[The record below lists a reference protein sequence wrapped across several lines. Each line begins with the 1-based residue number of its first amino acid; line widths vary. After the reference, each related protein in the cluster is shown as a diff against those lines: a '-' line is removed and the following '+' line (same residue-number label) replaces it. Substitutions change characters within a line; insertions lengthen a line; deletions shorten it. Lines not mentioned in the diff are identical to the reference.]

1 MSEPALKYENMLFLI
16 KTKPTLKLFI
26 AFKMAYS
33 CSFCFRGNLDF
44 PYFLQKS
51 FITSTAG
58 TKAQSGIKFHDVS
71 GSRTSDVDRKIWQL
85 ERQLVQPDHDV

>member
-33 CSFCFRGNLDF
+33 CSFGFRGNLDF
-44 PYFLQKS
+44 PDFLQKS
-51 FITSTAG
+51 FIT
-58 TKAQSGIKFHDVS
+58 
-71 GSRTSDVDRKIWQL
+71 
-85 ERQLVQPDHDV
+85 